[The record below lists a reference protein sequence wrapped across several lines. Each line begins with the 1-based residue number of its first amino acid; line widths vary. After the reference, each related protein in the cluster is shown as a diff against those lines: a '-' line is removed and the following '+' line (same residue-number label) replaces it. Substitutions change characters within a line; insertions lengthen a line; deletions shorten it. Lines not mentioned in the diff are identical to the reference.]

1 MAQITWRNINNET
14 TDASSAYFRLADVLA
29 NMGTGLSKA
38 VGNFDDTRKA
48 NTQNFVTARAAMAN
62 TPEQLN
68 AERTALLGNLPS
80 NLLTKDAIAAFG
92 SRQQELDTAATSELN
107 RVLAN
112 NRDKREDTQ
121 LGIQQGQFNLEKDRF
136 DYSKAE
142 SERNFNENVRQFSL
156 GYDLNVDQFNEG
168 KRQFGVN
175 SDRADK
181 ALDMQDSQFQAGH
194 KLNLNQFDETVS
206 QNRLNNALERDKLN
220 QVIASSNDQ
229 LELSRNKDA
238 REGEV
243 HKLAVAQAGVNQKD
257 SKALADFNYALAN
270 TTTYAEGE
278 SVARN
283 FINSGV
289 SSGAALQMQ
298 QGLNSKYQVP
308 DLAQPIGTAS
318 LDSALAA
325 PDSGMPAG
333 IINHYG
339 DLNPAF
345 NNIPVKTGGVAK
357 SMGEVFA
364 SGSSE
369 FNNGG
374 AAGLGTQA
382 LVTGVASVLGSNLKW
397 VSAGNDAYHQDKS
410 KVPYTSGHQSGGAI
424 DVVVNNGDWDGSVK
438 QIKDSLTSQ
447 GFEPKDY
454 NVHYAGKGRGASN
467 GDHIHVELKASGKAK
482 MEATVKA
489 QVAAFQANPS
499 SKSSKNT
506 ANEFVDTT
514 RLISELSNEAK
525 NAESLVTSRL
535 PPVQALKAALPN
547 GGTLGAY
554 SVAAIN
560 QLDNLMD
567 DGDKKSKA
575 AKLNVLAQDV
585 EANLIAQGY
594 RVDPAN
600 IVAGLMHTAKSNT
613 SVWRYFNTMGASW
626 GDMSFDTKGAKE
638 EAIKLQLGHYDKAL
652 DSVSSYNTSV
662 TGLAER
668 GKQLEALTESLR
680 KTKAAANA
688 GVQGADTK
696 WREGVKHFDALLAE
710 TNKLASAISKQRPKD
725 LEENAKNNTRIA
737 DQEAK
742 LRAEAE
748 GQKRKYEES
757 KYRPIGNDSVPDW
770 SVLFGN

>member
-92 SRQQELDTAATSELN
+92 SRQQELDAAATSELN

-112 NRDKREDTQ
+112 NRDTREEAQ
-121 LGIQQGQFNLEKDRF
+121 LGIQQGQFNLENDRF

-142 SERNFNENVRQFSL
+142 SERNFNENVRQYGL
-156 GYDLNVDQFNEG
+156 DHALNMAQFKENQ
-168 KRQFGVN
+168 RQFGVN

-181 ALDMQDSQFQAGH
+181 ALNMQDSQFNKSHELSLDQFSETKSQNKIGNTLDRDKFNYDVKSGNRDYGLRANADTRAGELH
-194 KLNLNQFDETVS
+194 KLSV
-206 QNRLNNALERDKLN
+206 AK
-220 QVIASSNDQ
+220 A
-229 LELSRNKDA
+229 ELTQKDA
-238 REGEV
+238 
-243 HKLAVAQAGVNQKD
+243 
-257 SKALADFNYALAN
+257 KALADYSYALSK
-270 TTTYAEGE
+270 TTSYSEAEAIAKQF
-278 SVARN
+278 V
-283 FINSGV
+283 NSGV
-289 SSGAALQMQ
+289 SSGAALQMTQ
-298 QGLNSKYQVP
+298 ALNSMYQVP
-308 DLAQPIGTAS
+308 SLVKPIGTAS

-325 PDSGMPAG
+325 PDSGMQAG

-357 SMGEVFA
+357 PMSEVFA

-374 AAGLGTQA
+374 ATGLGTQA

-454 NVHYAGKGRGASN
+454 DVHHAGKGRGASN
-467 GDHIHVELKASGKAK
+467 GDHIHVELRASGKAK

-585 EANLIAQGY
+585 EADLIAQGY

-668 GKQLEALTESLR
+668 SKQLEALTESLR

-688 GVQGADTK
+688 GVQGANAK
-696 WREGVKHFDALLAE
+696 WREGVKQFDALLAE

>member
-14 TDASSAYFRLADVLA
+14 TDASGAYFKLTDVLA

-48 NTQNFVTARAAMAN
+48 STQNFVATRAAMAT

-92 SRQQELDTAATSELN
+92 SRQQELDAAATSELN

-112 NRDKREDTQ
+112 KRDAREQVQ
-121 LGIQQGQFNLEKDRF
+121 LGIQQDQFGLEKDKF
-136 DYSKAE
+136 ENSKLE
-142 SERNFNENVRQFSL
+142 SERNFNENVRQHGL
-156 GYDLNVDQFNEG
+156 VHALNMDQFKENQ
-168 KRQFGVN
+168 RQFGVTSN
-175 SDRADK
+175 RADK
-181 ALDMQDSQFQAGH
+181 ALNMQDTQFNKTHQLSLDQFAEDKAQQRIDNTLNRNKFAYDVLSGNRDFGLKQNADTRAGEAH
-194 KLNLNQFDETVS
+194 KLSMAQ
-206 QNRLNNALERDKLN
+206 AK
-220 QVIASSNDQ
+220 
-229 LELSRNKDA
+229 
-238 REGEV
+238 
-243 HKLAVAQAGVNQKD
+243 VAQND
-257 SKALADFNYALAN
+257 TKALADFNYALSK
-270 TTTYAEGE
+270 TTSYQEADAIAKQF
-278 SVARN
+278 V
-283 FINSGV
+283 NSGV
-289 SSGAALQMQ
+289 SSGAALQMNQ
-298 QGLNSKYQVP
+298 ALNSMYQVP
-308 DLAQPIGTAS
+308 SLAQPIGTAS
-318 LDSALAA
+318 LNAALSA
-325 PDSGMPAG
+325 PDSSMPAG
-333 IINHYG
+333 IISHYG

-357 SMGEVFA
+357 PMGEVFA
-364 SGSSE
+364 SGTSE

-374 AAGLGTQA
+374 AVGLGTQA
-382 LVTGVASVLGSNLKW
+382 LVTGVASVLGSNLNW
-397 VSAGNDAYHQDKS
+397 VSSGNDAYHQDKS
-410 KVPYTSGHQSGGAI
+410 KVPYTSGHQSGGAV
-424 DVVVNNGDWDGSVK
+424 DVVINNGDWHGSVK
-438 QIKDSLTSQ
+438 QIKDNLVSQ

-454 NVHYAGKGRGASN
+454 DVHYAGKGKGASN

-514 RLISELSNEAK
+514 RLITELSNEAK
-525 NAESLVTSRL
+525 NAQSLVTSRL
-535 PPVQALKAALPN
+535 PPVQALKSALPN
-547 GGTLGAY
+547 GGTLGDY
-554 SVAAIN
+554 VVASIN

-567 DGDKKSKA
+567 DADKKSKA
-575 AKLNVLAQDV
+575 AKLGVLAQDI
-585 EANLIAQGY
+585 EADLIAQGY

-613 SVWRYFNTMGASW
+613 SVWRYLNVGGASW
-626 GDMSFDTKGAKE
+626 GNMAFDTDGARK

-652 DSVSSYNTSV
+652 DSVNSYNTSV
-662 TGLAER
+662 AGLAER

-688 GVQGADTK
+688 GVQGANAK
-696 WREGVKHFDALLAE
+696 WREGVKQFDALLAE
-710 TNKLASAISKQRPKD
+710 TNSLASAVSKQRPKD

-748 GQKRKYEES
+748 HQKRKYESS
-757 KYRPIGNDSVPDW
+757 KYRPMGNDSVPDW